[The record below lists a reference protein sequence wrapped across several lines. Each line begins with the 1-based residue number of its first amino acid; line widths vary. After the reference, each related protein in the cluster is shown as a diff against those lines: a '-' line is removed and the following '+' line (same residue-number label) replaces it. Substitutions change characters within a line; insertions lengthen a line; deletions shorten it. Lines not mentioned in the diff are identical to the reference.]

1 MKAKLLIS
9 MTGILILLA
18 VLGGAFY
25 FYHQHYRQPDYNTE
39 LDNLVNE
46 NGDYQPD
53 NAIDIIKLL
62 LDVQKGRQQVRDEFL
77 LKLSKNKNTIGYY
90 SNVILANNYNI
101 KNKDAEEFYET
112 ALELYPTNDVRFNY
126 ASFLAKN
133 NKKEKAIDEY
143 LKILPQERAL
153 QELINLKADNE
164 EICKVLVET
173 KSWDTLENFTKSKN
187 ENDFVM
193 DKYYARALFE
203 KQQYTSAIPVLESLY
218 DHNPEDGDIGWW
230 YGRALELT
238 EETEKAKEIYSSIGE
253 KGAYRLGILLENEGR
268 TDAALEAFSGSNEA
282 VSLWKAARMQEEA
295 GMKEAALKTYLK
307 VTDLEGSYQDDAAY
321 RAYILSKR
329 MNKNT
334 DDLLEILSKHPSW
347 MKRIQQEY
355 SWDDIVDIEYEKP
368 EFLEMV
374 ELYKENGLEEASEI
388 ELAIGS
394 KFAQVEEKIA
404 LGDWYLEKGD
414 IYQSVVWGLRSINDK
429 PNRLGYKLAYPLPF
443 EEYVKKSAEKYNV
456 DPYLIWAVM
465 REESYYRADIVS
477 WAGAIG
483 LMQIMPAT
491 GQDIASRL
499 NMTIEDNDL
508 TNPEINV
515 EFGTF
520 YIRSMLNMFSE
531 DVDKALAAYNGGP
544 GNVSR
549 WSNSP
554 LGTSKEDFPT
564 AITFFETQE
573 YITKVKNSY
582 YIYKWLYENE

>member
-9 MTGILILLA
+9 ITGILILLA

-25 FYHQHYRQPDYNTE
+25 YYRQHYRQPDYNTE
-39 LDNLVNE
+39 LENLVNE
-46 NGDYQPD
+46 NGEYQPD
-53 NAIDIIKLL
+53 NAIDIINLL

-77 LKLSKNKNTIGYY
+77 LKLSKNKNAIGYY

-101 KNKDAEEFYET
+101 KNKDAEGFYET

-133 NKKEKAIDEY
+133 NKREKAIDEY

-153 QELINLKADNE
+153 QALIDLEADNE
-164 EICKVLVET
+164 EICKALVET
-173 KSWDTLENFTKSKN
+173 KSWDTLENFTKPRS

-193 DKYYARALFE
+193 KKYYARALFE

-218 DHNPEDGDIGWW
+218 EHNPEDSDIGWW

-253 KGAYRLGILLENEGR
+253 KGAYRLGIILENEGM
-268 TDAALEAFSGSNEA
+268 TDAALEAFKSSNEA
-282 VSLWKAARMQEEA
+282 VSLWKAARMQEES

-307 VTDLEGSYQDDAAY
+307 VTELEGSYQDDAAY

-334 DDLLEILSKHPSW
+334 DNLLEILSKHPSW

-388 ELAIGS
+388 ELSIGS
-394 KFAQVEEKIA
+394 KFAKVEEKLA
-404 LGDWYLEKGD
+404 LGDWYLKKGD
-414 IYQSVVWGLRSINDK
+414 IYQSVVWGLRSLNDK
-429 PNRLGYKLAYPLPF
+429 PNRQGYKLAYPLPF

-465 REESYYRADIVS
+465 REESYYRADVVS

-508 TNPEINV
+508 TNPEINI

-531 DVDKALAAYNGGP
+531 DVDKALAAYNGGS